1 MISHTFIIS
10 YLNLKDGSGIM
21 SILKPIW
28 VSILTK
34 MKLTDIEGQLK
45 RRNRIVLKTSNRDV
59 LGLLRPLD
67 PRTVRFGLLILET
80 LPGSIH

>member
-1 MISHTFIIS
+1 MISHIFTIS

-28 VSILTK
+28 VSISTK

-45 RRNRIVLKTSNRDV
+45 RRNRIVLKSSNR
-59 LGLLRPLD
+59 
-67 PRTVRFGLLILET
+67 
-80 LPGSIH
+80 PGSTGIFQGC